1 MLRSRLVSVHL
12 LDMEHQTRSAFGL
25 RAHQPALQRGVR
37 ATGGPQRGPKTGRPR
52 AVGPSAL
59 DCAEGWA
66 DAPVMDYP
74 ALTNLDGTPIDDRPW
89 NPLRGRWRILLL
101 FFGALAAD
109 VAMRLASLLM
119 SGLPPLTFLPLMTA
133 GWITGLCA
141 LLTPVAVV
149 ARTPDAWAS
158 HRPLLVGVLL
168 VATGELLS
176 AANYGVFALNWWF
189 LPGGLLPDLFD
200 RLMYGVSSAQSL
212 VAIGASVLIG
222 LALVKARSHPVPRR
236 GWLLIGGVLVVC
248 AAVRLFALSGFGV
261 DGQSLLTAA
270 LLGLA
275 TLAGIYQ
282 MSATLAGWF
291 AGESP
296 RRPWALASAGVIL
309 SILASLLLFVQPV
322 VGDLALVGF
331 AVAATAGAILTLFAF
346 ADGLGAKSDRETA
359 LP

>member
-1 MLRSRLVSVHL
+1 
-12 LDMEHQTRSAFGL
+12 
-25 RAHQPALQRGVR
+25 
-37 ATGGPQRGPKTGRPR
+37 
-52 AVGPSAL
+52 
-59 DCAEGWA
+59 
-66 DAPVMDYP
+66 MDYP

-109 VAMRLASLLM
+109 VAMRLAFLLM
-119 SGLPPLTFLPLMTA
+119 SGRPPLTFLPLMTA

-168 VATGELLS
+168 VAAGELLS
-176 AANYGVFALNWWF
+176 AANYGVFALNWWL

-222 LALVKARSHPVPRR
+222 LALVRARSRPVPRR
-236 GWLLIGGVLVVC
+236 GRLLIGVLVVF
-248 AAVRLFALSGFGV
+248 AAVRLFELSGFGEV
-261 DGQSLLTAA
+261 PVTAA

-275 TLAGIYQ
+275 ILAGIYQ
-282 MSATLAGWF
+282 MWATLAGWF

-296 RRPWALASAGVIL
+296 RRPWALARARVIL
-309 SILASLLLFVQPV
+309 SILCRSSPHCSSSFSPWLATLPSSASPSRRPPV
-322 VGDLALVGF
+322 R
-331 AVAATAGAILTLFAF
+331 
-346 ADGLGAKSDRETA
+346 S
-359 LP
+359 